1 MQCVY
6 KNLTVKRAAFMHS
19 VPEKRS
25 TQWKVVVIERK
36 GLLSTPV
43 EKQKI
48 GSSVSFECRCPTPSF
63 HFKGFHIRTRGVTFQ
78 TSQFHYTYPNI

>member
-1 MQCVY
+1 MLRVY

-25 TQWKVVVIERK
+25 THWKVVVIERK

-48 GSSVSFECRCPTPSF
+48 
-63 HFKGFHIRTRGVTFQ
+63 
-78 TSQFHYTYPNI
+78 